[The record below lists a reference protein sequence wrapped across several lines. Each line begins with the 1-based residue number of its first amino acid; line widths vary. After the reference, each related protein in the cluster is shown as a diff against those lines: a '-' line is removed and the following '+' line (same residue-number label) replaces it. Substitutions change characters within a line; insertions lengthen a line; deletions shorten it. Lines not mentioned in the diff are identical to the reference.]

1 MQIKKQVKT
10 EDGVYEVNAD
20 FSEEE
25 MTVIIDVGLNTL
37 LNAGALPFIE
47 KENKTYTVVPPSDL
61 TQ

>member
-1 MQIKKQVKT
+1 MLIKKQVKT

-20 FSEEE
+20 FSEDE

-37 LNAGALPFIE
+37 LNAGALPFVE
-47 KENKTYTVVPPSDL
+47 RSTKSYTVVPPSDL